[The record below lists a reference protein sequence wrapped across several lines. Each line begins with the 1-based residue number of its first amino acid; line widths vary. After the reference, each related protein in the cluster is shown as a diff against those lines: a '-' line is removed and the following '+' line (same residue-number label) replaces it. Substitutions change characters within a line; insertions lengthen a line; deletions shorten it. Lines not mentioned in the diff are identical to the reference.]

1 MGAYRW
7 RAVATEHAVDDCC
20 RPTALQ
26 CVHCATPGTRD
37 VELEGTVDDAR
48 GARAVPHED
57 RAAVLRSEQPS
68 AAVTLSE
75 DAQGLELTKPARFAR
90 KAACSTVSAPS
101 ETYTAPPSALPLSV
115 GCSTATSP
123 DMLTCRSTSVTPAPT
138 ASTRDDSGVRPCPR
152 GPCAWPWMTTALV
165 AVQEGTV

>member
-1 MGAYRW
+1 MGAYRR
-7 RAVATEHAVDDCC
+7 RAVASEHGVDDCC

-26 CVHCATPGTRD
+26 CVHCAAPGTRD

-68 AAVTLSE
+68 AAVTLIE
-75 DAQGLELTKPARFAR
+75 DAQGLELTRPARFAR
-90 KAACSTVSAPS
+90 KAACSTVSAPP

-138 ASTRDDSGVRPCPR
+138 ASTRDDSGVAPSPQRPS
-152 GPCAWPWMTTALV
+152 AWP
-165 AVQEGTV
+165 

>member
-1 MGAYRW
+1 MGAYRR
-7 RAVATEHAVDDCC
+7 RAVAPEHAVDDCC

-26 CVHCATPGTRD
+26 CVHCTAPGTRD
-37 VELEGTVDDAR
+37 VELEGTVNDAR

-57 RAAVLRSEQPS
+57 RAAVLRSERPS

-75 DAQGLELTKPARFAR
+75 DVQGLELTKPARFAR
-90 KAACSTVSAPS
+90 KAACSTTSTPS
-101 ETYTAPPSALPLSV
+101 ETYKAPPSALPLSV
-115 GCSTATSP
+115 GCSAATSS

-138 ASTRDDSGVRPCPR
+138 ASTRDDSGVPPCPR
-152 GPCAWPWMTTALV
+152 GPRAWPWMTTALV